1 MFEKTQVLHSFSVN
15 DIAEAKRF
23 YAETLG
29 LDVKD
34 GQMGNLEITFGDGSQ
49 AFAYEK
55 NNHEP
60 ASFTILNFVTD
71 DVEATVDQLNE
82 RGVPTKIYADNEL
95 PGMPPSDDK
104 GIIHGDDT
112 TPQIAWFKDPAGN
125 VIAVLANE

>member
-15 DIAEAKRF
+15 DIAAARKF

-55 NNHEP
+55 DNHEP

-71 DVEATVDQLNE
+71 ELNE
-82 RGVPTKIYADNEL
+82 RGVNTKIYGDNEI
-95 PGMPPSDDK
+95 PGMPASDEK

>member
-55 NNHEP
+55 NN
-60 ASFTILNFVTD
+60 
-71 DVEATVDQLNE
+71 E